1 MILINSKLTVLFQ
14 DPFWIA
20 LVECE
25 CDEKYEVC
33 KITFGAE
40 PKDNEVYEFFIKN
53 YNRLSFSRP
62 VKAEKTEV
70 KKINPKR
77 MQREIKKATSEIG
90 VGTKAQQAL
99 KLEYEQNKAEKK
111 IRTKEMK
118 EAEAQ
123 RRYMLR
129 QQKKKQKHNGH

>member
-123 RRYMLR
+123 RRYLLR